1 MDIRVSACLAAHL
14 PRPIFVECVADVDGI
29 VSQTRRRRL
38 LCNNELND
46 VPARS
51 LTGTSKEGIKRDS
64 VNAIVLGITPTTY
77 LRYHLI
83 GLYYTEC
90 LPSTSTLHITQNRRL
105 GARWRKEQ

>member
-1 MDIRVSACLAAHL
+1 MDFRASACLAAHL
-14 PRPIFVECVADVDGI
+14 PRPFVVGYVADVDGM
-29 VSQTRRRRL
+29 VSETRRRRL

-77 LRYHLI
+77 LPFNRLI
-83 GLYYTEC
+83 LY
-90 LPSTSTLHITQNRRL
+90 
-105 GARWRKEQ
+105 